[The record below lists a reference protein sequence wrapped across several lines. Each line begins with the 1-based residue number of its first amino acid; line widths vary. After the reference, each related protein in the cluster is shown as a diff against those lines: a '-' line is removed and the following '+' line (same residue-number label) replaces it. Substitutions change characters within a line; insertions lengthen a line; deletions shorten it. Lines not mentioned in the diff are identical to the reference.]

1 MNPYL
6 ATIITLAI
14 ALSFLRI
21 MDFFAHRGWIESKL
35 SRKFIHIGTG
45 PIFVLCWLMFPDLPI
60 SRYLAALVP
69 LLITVQFALVG
80 TGIMKDDAAVQAM
93 TRTGNPREILR
104 GPLFYGIVFVVLTVV
119 YWKDSPIGIT
129 ALMMMCGGDGIADI
143 VGRLEPDAWED
154 EFAGTDQLQQAGFRP
169 SPHALQPRRTIVL
182 DLHGDEEE
190 ILSRMKQK
198 TRYNI
203 RLAARKEVAVEASD
217 DLETFA
223 RLIEVTGERDAFG
236 VHTPDYYRRAY
247 ELFHPSGTCQL
258 FLASY
263 QGQPLAGL
271 MVFAVGD
278 RAWYLYGASN
288 NQQRNRMPTYLIQWE
303 AIRWAK
309 EKGCTSYDLWGVP
322 DYPEDGLEENFS
334 NRSDGLWGVYRFK
347 RGFGGELLRACS
359 AWDKVYHRAAYLGY
373 QMLVARRGGA

>member
-1 MNPYL
+1 MNPYIS
-6 ATIITLAI
+6 TVITLAI

-143 VGRLEPDAWED
+143 VGRRIKSPKLFWSREKSVVGSLSV
-154 EFAGTDQLQQAGFRP
+154 FAGGALLTLLILFIYVNIGVFSSPFRMYLLP
-169 SPHALQPRRTIVL
+169 TMWIAL
-182 DLHGDEEE
+182 GG
-190 ILSRMKQK
+190 M
-198 TRYNI
+198 
-203 RLAARKEVAVEASD
+203 
-217 DLETFA
+217 
-223 RLIEVTGERDAFG
+223 LIESLPFKDIDNITLTVVTALIG
-236 VHTPDYYRRAY
+236 Y
-247 ELFHPSGTCQL
+247 L
-258 FLASY
+258 
-263 QGQPLAGL
+263 
-271 MVFAVGD
+271 VF
-278 RAWYLYGASN
+278 
-288 NQQRNRMPTYLIQWE
+288 
-303 AIRWAK
+303 
-309 EKGCTSYDLWGVP
+309 
-322 DYPEDGLEENFS
+322 
-334 NRSDGLWGVYRFK
+334 
-347 RGFGGELLRACS
+347 
-359 AWDKVYHRAAYLGY
+359 
-373 QMLVARRGGA
+373 

>member
-69 LLITVQFALVG
+69 LLITVQFVLVG

-104 GPLFYGIVFVVLTVV
+104 GPLFYGIMFVMLTVV

-143 VGRLEPDAWED
+143 VGRRVKSPKLFWSREKSV
-154 EFAGTDQLQQAGFRP
+154 AGSLSVFVGG
-169 SPHALQPRRTIVL
+169 ALLTAL
-182 DLHGDEEE
+182 
-190 ILSRMKQK
+190 ILFIYVS
-198 TRYNI
+198 
-203 RLAARKEVAVEASD
+203 V
-217 DLETFA
+217 
-223 RLIEVTGERDAFG
+223 G
-236 VHTPDYYRRAY
+236 
-247 ELFHPSGTCQL
+247 
-258 FLASY
+258 
-263 QGQPLAGL
+263 
-271 MVFAVGD
+271 VFASPFG
-278 RAWYLYGASN
+278 
-288 NQQRNRMPTYLIQWE
+288 MYLIP
-303 AIRWAK
+303 I
-309 EKGCTSYDLWGVP
+309 LWIA
-322 DYPEDGLEENFS
+322 L
-334 NRSDGLWGVYRFK
+334 
-347 RGFGGELLRACS
+347 GG
-359 AWDKVYHRAAYLGY
+359 
-373 QMLVARRGGA
+373 MLVESLPFKDVDNITLTVMSALIGHLVFLIAIT